1 MRQIGFDRMRSIPT
15 RTAAPGK
22 IEPVSEFEDLAMP
35 LAACVYNFAR
45 WLVGNDHDVEDLV
58 QETYLKAFRSFS
70 SFQSGTNFRAWIL
83 RILRNAYLDSR
94 STLERRMTVAL
105 NIEDE
110 LPLLRDNCPG
120 PESLLIE
127 KYDIA
132 AIREAIEQLPLPN
145 REVILMCDVEDF
157 TYREIAQILDIPI
170 GTVMSRL
177 ARARKVVRQALRPPQ
192 IEVCRESVSHY

>member
-1 MRQIGFDRMRSIPT
+1 
-15 RTAAPGK
+15 
-22 IEPVSEFEDLAMP
+22 MP
-35 LAACVYNFAR
+35 LVSCVYNSAR
-45 WLVGNDHDVEDLV
+45 WLVGNDHEVEDLV

-83 RILRNAYLDSR
+83 RILRNAFLDSR

-110 LPLLRDNCPG
+110 LPLLRDNSPG

-177 ARARKVVRQALRPPQ
+177 ARARNVVRQALLPAQ
-192 IEVCRESVSHY
+192 IKVCRESVSLY

>member
-1 MRQIGFDRMRSIPT
+1 MRQIGFDRMHRIPT
-15 RTAAPGK
+15 KAAAPREN
-22 IEPVSEFEDLAMP
+22 EPISEFEELAMP
-35 LAACVYNFAR
+35 LVSCVYNFAR
-45 WLVGNDHDVEDLV
+45 WLVGNDQDVEDLV
-58 QETYLKAFRSFS
+58 QETYMKAFRSFS

-83 RILRNAYLDSR
+83 RILRNAFLDSR

-105 NIEDE
+105 NTEEE

-127 KYDIA
+127 KYEIV
-132 AIREAIEQLPLPN
+132 AIREAIEQLPLPS

-157 TYREIAQILDIPI
+157 SYREIAQILDIPI

-177 ARARKVVRQALRPPQ
+177 ARARKVVRQALRPTG
-192 IEVCRESVSHY
+192 IEVYRVSVSLH